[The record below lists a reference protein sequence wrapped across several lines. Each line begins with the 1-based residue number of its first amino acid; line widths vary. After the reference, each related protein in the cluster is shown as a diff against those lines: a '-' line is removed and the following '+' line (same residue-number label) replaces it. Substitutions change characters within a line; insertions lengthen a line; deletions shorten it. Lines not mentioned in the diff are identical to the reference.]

1 MILLDARSY
10 SIIFKA
16 IRKKEENDE
25 KKKIHDQLNDTVRLL
40 EIDDGKNKQYTDDLT
55 ERINI
60 LKNNIQLKVDSE
72 EMERTRK

>member
-1 MILLDARSY
+1 MR
-10 SIIFKA
+10 
-16 IRKKEENDE
+16 R
-25 KKKIHDQLNDTVRLL
+25 KKIHDQLNDTVRLL